1 MAVPLDNPRPGSVNS
16 CFTRTPHAT
25 RTLRRMHILHLTAS
39 TFFGGPERQM
49 LGLAEHL
56 GRPFRS
62 SFASFPEGERCEEF
76 LGKVRSSGFDAAQ
89 LPADTPN
96 LRAAVGGLCDH
107 LRQSRTNILVTHT
120 YKPNILGRL
129 AARRVGIPCVAVSR
143 GWTWE
148 NLKVR
153 VYETM
158 DRVNLRFVDRVVAV
172 SDGQAARVRQ
182 AGVPSSRLA
191 VIRNAARLHAFAKPD
206 QVYRAKLHGLFPA
219 DTPVSAVVL
228 AAGRL
233 SPEKGFAV
241 LVEAAAEVLKTN
253 PHSGFVLFGEG
264 GEREKLEARVRELG
278 IAARFRMPGFT
289 PDLDKFLPFADVVV
303 LPSFTE
309 GLPNVALEASAAGIP
324 VVATAVGGTPEVIA
338 DGDTGFLV
346 PSGQPVAIAD
356 RLRLL
361 LNSIELRARM
371 GTAGRQR
378 MRDEFT
384 FAAQAER
391 YAELFHSL
399 TARRAAA

>member
-1 MAVPLDNPRPGSVNS
+1 
-16 CFTRTPHAT
+16 
-25 RTLRRMHILHLTAS
+25 MHVVHLTAS

-62 SFASFPEGERCEEF
+62 SFLSFPEGDRCGEF
-76 LGKVRSSGFDAAQ
+76 LGHVRAAGFDADT

-96 LRAAVGGLCDH
+96 VRAAVGGLCDH
-107 LRQSRTNILVTHT
+107 LRRTRADVLVTHT
-120 YKPNILGRL
+120 YKPNILGRV

-172 SDGQAARVRQ
+172 SDGQAARVRK
-182 AGVPSSRLA
+182 AGVPGNRLA

-206 QVYRAKLHGLFPA
+206 PAFRAKLLSHFPT
-219 DTPVSAVVL
+219 DTPVSHVVL
-228 AAGRL
+228 AGGRL

-241 LVEAAAEVLKTN
+241 LLDAAAEALRTN
-253 PHSGFVLFGEG
+253 PQCGFVLFGDG
-264 GEREKLEARVRELG
+264 AERAKLEARARELG
-278 IAARFRMPGFT
+278 IADRFRMPGFT
-289 PDLDKFLPFADVVV
+289 PDLDKYLPFADVVV

-346 PSGQPVAIAD
+346 PSGQPTAIAD
-356 RLRLL
+356 KLRTLL
-361 LNSIELRARM
+361 DSAELRARM
-371 GTAGRQR
+371 GTAGRTR
-378 MRDEFT
+378 MRAEFT

-391 YAELFHSL
+391 YAELFQSL
-399 TARRAAA
+399 TPRRIAA

>member
-1 MAVPLDNPRPGSVNS
+1 
-16 CFTRTPHAT
+16 
-25 RTLRRMHILHLTAS
+25 MHILHLTAS

-62 SFASFPEGERCEEF
+62 SFASFPEGGRCDEF
-76 LGKVRSSGFDAAQ
+76 LGKVRSSGFDATH

-96 LRAAVGGLCDH
+96 VRAAVGGLSDH
-107 LRQSRTNILVTHT
+107 LRRVRADVLVTHT
-120 YKPNILGRL
+120 FKPNILGRV

-158 DRVNLRFVDRVVAV
+158 DRLNLRFVDRVVAV
-172 SDGQAARVRQ
+172 SDGQAARVRK

-191 VIRNAARLHAFAKPD
+191 VIRNAARLNAFVTPD
-206 QVYRAKLHGLFPA
+206 PAFRDRLRAFCSTDTQVSH
-219 DTPVSAVVL
+219 VVL

-241 LVEAAAEVLKTN
+241 LVEAAADVLKTN
-253 PHSGFVLFGEG
+253 PQCGFVLFGEG
-264 GEREKLEARVRELG
+264 PERAALEARVRELG
-278 IAARFRMPGFT
+278 IVARFRMPGFT
-289 PDLDKFLPFADVVV
+289 ADLDKFLAFADVVV

-309 GLPNVALEASAAGIP
+309 GLPNVALEASAAGVP

-338 DGDTGFLV
+338 DGQTGFLV
-346 PSGQPVAIAD
+346 PSGQPAAIAD
-356 RLRLL
+356 RLRQLL
-361 LNSIELRARM
+361 DSADLRARM
-371 GTAGRQR
+371 GTAGRER
-378 MRDEFT
+378 MRAEFT

-399 TARRAAA
+399 VARRAAA

>member
-1 MAVPLDNPRPGSVNS
+1 
-16 CFTRTPHAT
+16 
-25 RTLRRMHILHLTAS
+25 MHVVHLTAS

-62 SFASFPEGERCEEF
+62 SFASFPEGGRCEEF
-76 LGKVRSSGFDAAQ
+76 LGKVRAAGFDATQ

-96 LRAAVGGLCDH
+96 FRAAVGGLCDH
-107 LRQSRTNILVTHT
+107 LRQARADILVTHT
-120 YKPNILGRL
+120 YKPNILGRV

-158 DRVNLRFVDRVVAV
+158 DRFNLRFVDRVVAV
-172 SDGQAARVRQ
+172 SDGQAARVRK
-182 AGVPSSRLA
+182 AGVPSRRLA
-191 VIRNAARLHAFAKPD
+191 VIRNAARLNAFAKPD
-206 QVYRAKLHGLFPA
+206 PDFRARLRGLFPT
-219 DTPVSAVVL
+219 DTDVSAIVL

-241 LVEAAAEVLKTN
+241 LVESAAELLKTN
-253 PHSGFVLFGEG
+253 PRSGFVLFGEG
-264 GEREKLEARVRELG
+264 GEREKLDARVRELG
-278 IAARFRMPGFT
+278 IADRFRMPGFT
-289 PDLDKFLPFADVVV
+289 ADFDKFLPFADVVV

-338 DGDTGFLV
+338 DQRSGFLV
-346 PSGQPVAIAD
+346 PSGQPTAIAD
-356 RLRLL
+356 KLRLL
-361 LNSIELRARM
+361 LNSAELRVRM
-371 GTAGRQR
+371 GTAGRHR

-391 YAELFHSL
+391 YAELFESL
-399 TARRAAA
+399 PTRRAAA

>member
-1 MAVPLDNPRPGSVNS
+1 
-16 CFTRTPHAT
+16 
-25 RTLRRMHILHLTAS
+25 LTAS

-56 GRPFRS
+56 GRPFHS
-62 SFASFPEGERCEEF
+62 SFLSFPEGDRCGEF
-76 LGKVRSSGFDAAQ
+76 LGHARAAGFDANT

-96 LRAAVGGLCDH
+96 VRAAVGGLCDH
-107 LRQSRTNILVTHT
+107 LRHTRADVLVTHT
-120 YKPNILGRL
+120 FKPNILGRI

-172 SDGQAARVRQ
+172 SDGQAARVRK
-182 AGVPSSRLA
+182 AGVPSNRLA

-206 QVYRAKLHGLFPA
+206 PDFRAKLHAFFPA
-219 DTPVSAVVL
+219 DTPVSHVVL

-241 LVEAAAEVLKTN
+241 LLDAAAEALKTN
-253 PHSGFVLFGEG
+253 PHCGFVLFGDG
-264 GEREKLEARVRELG
+264 AERAKLEARARELG
-278 IAARFRMPGFT
+278 IADRFRMPGFT
-289 PDLDKFLPFADVVV
+289 PDLDKYLPFADVVV

-338 DGDTGFLV
+338 DGHTGFLV
-346 PSGQPVAIAD
+346 PSGQPTAIAD
-356 RLRLL
+356 KLRTLL
-361 LNSIELRARM
+361 DSAELRARM
-371 GTAGRQR
+371 GTAGRNR
-378 MRDEFT
+378 MRAEFT

-391 YAELFHSL
+391 YAELFQSL
-399 TARRAAA
+399 TPRRIAA

>member
-1 MAVPLDNPRPGSVNS
+1 
-16 CFTRTPHAT
+16 
-25 RTLRRMHILHLTAS
+25 MHVVHLTAS

-56 GRPFRS
+56 RSPFHT
-62 SFASFPEGERCEEF
+62 SFASFPEGGRCAEF
-76 LGKVRSSGFDAAQ
+76 LGNVRSAGFDATR

-96 LRAAVGGLCDH
+96 VRVAIGELCDH
-107 LRQSRTNILVTHT
+107 LRRTRADVLVTHT
-120 YKPNILGRL
+120 YKPNILGRV

-153 VYETM
+153 AYEAM
-158 DRVNLRFVDRVVAV
+158 DRLNLRYVDRVVAV
-172 SDGQAARVRQ
+172 SDGQAARVRK

-191 VIRNAARLHAFAKPD
+191 VIRNAARLNAFTKPD
-206 QVYRAKLHGLFPA
+206 PEYRGKLLAHFPS
-219 DTPVSAVVL
+219 DTSVSAVVV

-241 LVEAAAEVLKTN
+241 LVEAAADVLKTN
-253 PHSGFVLFGEG
+253 PQCRFVLFGDG
-264 GEREKLEARVRELG
+264 TERTKLEARVAELG
-278 IAARFRMPGFT
+278 IAYRFRMPGFT
-289 PDLDKFLPFADVVV
+289 ADLDKFLPFADAVV

-309 GLPNVALEASAAGIP
+309 GLPNVALEASAAGIS

-338 DGDTGFLV
+338 DGQTGFLV
-346 PSGQPVAIAD
+346 PSGQPLAIAEK
-356 RLRLL
+356 LRLL
-361 LNSIELRARM
+361 LDSSELRTRM
-371 GTAGRQR
+371 GTAGRDR
-378 MRDEFT
+378 MRAEFT

-399 TARRAAA
+399 SARRAAA